1 MKKMTTTIVALAMMV
16 GGVAAVG
23 AMNASAT
30 TVSVPTITISPNLGL
45 TSNQKVTI
53 TGSGFTA
60 NESSLV
66 AVECN
71 GAATTEAGCDIAAP
85 APLTVDANGNIAAST
100 YVVTTGTIGNGT
112 CGTSAT
118 DSTCIIS
125 IGSIA
130 TGKLVTFA
138 TFSFASGPGL
148 SVSPS
153 TGLANGQAVTLSG
166 SGFTSS
172 DSLYAVE
179 CLATAT
185 TPAGCDTSTATPI
198 TASSTGTLPSTSFK
212 VVTGTVGNGTCG
224 TSATNYS
231 GCIIEIANAT
241 ESDRA
246 DSNIDFVAPAVTAV
260 PAPVATRV
268 TASGVPGATVAAA
281 ITGRNF
287 TAVAKITGG
296 AGSTISVTGVSKTVL
311 RVKIKESASAKAGSG
326 TLVIRFKDGKSAR
339 VKYTVK

>member
-1 MKKMTTTIVALAMMV
+1 MRKIATSIAALAMLA
-16 GGVAAVG
+16 GGMAFVG
-23 AMNASAT
+23 AIGSGAA
-30 TVSVPTITISPNLGL
+30 TVSVPTITISPNLAL
-45 TSNQKVTI
+45 TNGQKVSI

-71 GAATTEAGCDIAAP
+71 GAATTEAGCNVAAP

-100 YVVTTGTIGNGT
+100 YVVATGTIGNGT

-118 DSTCIIS
+118 DATCIIS

-166 SGFTSS
+166 SNFTPG
-172 DSLYAVE
+172 DTLYAVE

-185 TPAGCDTSTATPI
+185 TPAGCDTASATPV
-198 TASSTGTLPSTSFK
+198 TASSTGTLPQTSFK
-212 VVTGTVGNGTCG
+212 VVTGAVGNGSCG
-224 TSATNYS
+224 TNATNYN
-231 GCIIEIANAT
+231 GCIIEIANPT

-260 PAPVATRV
+260 PAPVAIRV
-268 TASGVPGATVAAA
+268 TASAVPGASVAAA

-287 TAVAKITGG
+287 TAVARITGA
-296 AGSTISVTGVSKTVL
+296 AGSTVSVTGVSKTVL
-311 RVKIKESASAKAGSG
+311 RVKIKESASAKKGTG
-326 TLVIRFKDGKSAR
+326 TLVIHFKDGKTAR
-339 VKYTVK
+339 VKYSVK